1 MCGFVLAEC
10 IRNAE
15 ACRMFARTHFLSRGV
30 LDE

>member
-15 ACRMFARTHFLSRGV
+15 GPVRSPPTHFLSRGV